1 MGQKLNKPIKQERTI
16 TPDMIRDQKK
26 MQALQQLAQRTSFAV
41 NILCNM
47 VRGAITNRDCTNAD
61 CKGLVDLS
69 VEMADRLMEKLYGQT
84 NEEKK

>member
-1 MGQKLNKPIKQERTI
+1 MSNRPIAKARTI
-16 TPDMIRDQKK
+16 TPEQIRDQKK
-26 MQALQQLAQRTSFAV
+26 MQALQQLAQQRTSFAV